1 MRKMIIP
8 VIALVA
14 VLATAVVAFGGG
26 DSSTRGD
33 DSSTR
38 QAAVTAKKDIVE
50 TAVAAG
56 SFDTLVSLVKSA
68 GLAETLSGKGP
79 YTVFAPTD
87 KAFKKVPAETLEAL
101 GKDRKALRR
110 VLLYHVADG
119 RYPAARVARKR
130 SIPTLAGPRVE
141 VRVRER
147 VVRVGGARVVTADV
161 RASNGVIHAIN
172 RVLIPPK

>member
-1 MRKMIIP
+1 MRKLILPIL
-8 VIALVA
+8 VLVA
-14 VLATAVVAFGGG
+14 VLATAAVALGGS
-26 DSSTRGD
+26 DSSAP
-33 DSSTR
+33 
-38 QAAVTAKKDIVE
+38 QASEAPKKNIVQ
-50 TAVAAG
+50 TAVGAG
-56 SFDTLVSLVKSA
+56 KFDTLVSLVKSA

-87 KAFKKVPAETLEAL
+87 RAFKKVPAKTLDAL
-101 GKDRKALRR
+101 GNDRKALRR

-130 SIPTLAGPRVE
+130 SIPTLAGPRVQ
-141 VRVRER
+141 VRVRKG
-147 VVRVGGARVVTADV
+147 VVRVGGARVVTPDV